1 MTRDDLFILLQK
13 RYDTHPA
20 RHPGLSWDEVLT
32 CLAKADDKT
41 VAALLWMEETGG
53 EPDVFGQVPASEKIL
68 FVDFAPESPAGRR
81 SLCYDEAAWLA
92 RKANRPESSAMKLAE
107 AYGVELLDEAGYR
120 ALQAVEPVDRKTS
133 SWIKTPSDV
142 RSQGGAIF
150 GDNRYGRVFIYHN
163 GADSYYG
170 VRGFRVRCEV

>member
-1 MTRDDLFILLQK
+1 MTREDLFILLQK
-13 RYDTHPA
+13 RFENHPD
-20 RHPGLSWDEVLT
+20 RHPDLSWDVIIARLSS
-32 CLAKADDKT
+32 ADEKT
-41 VAALLWMEETGG
+41 LAALLWMEETGG

-68 FVDFAPESPAGRR
+68 FVDFASESPAGRR
-81 SLCYDEAAWLA
+81 SLCYDEVAWLA
-92 RKANRPESSAMKLAE
+92 RKANRPESSAMKLADE
-107 AYGVELLDEAGYR
+107 YGVELLDESGYR
-120 ALQAVEPVDRKTS
+120 ELQAVEPVDRKTS

-150 GDNRYGRVFIYHN
+150 GDYRYGRVFIYHN